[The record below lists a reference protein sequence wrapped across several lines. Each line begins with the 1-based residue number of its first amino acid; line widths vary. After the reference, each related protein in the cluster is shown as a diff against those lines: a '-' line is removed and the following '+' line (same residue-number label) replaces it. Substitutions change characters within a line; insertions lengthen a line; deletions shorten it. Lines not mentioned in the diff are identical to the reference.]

1 MRFEKKILIWSTLI
15 GMTFLHACSEP
26 RNFDDEIHA
35 ADSLK
40 NQLDKTLALIDTSV
54 LNITDSINQQLR
66 FFQANYPAEMESV
79 MAQTLLR
86 YDYIRKSVTL
96 LDQWKDSLH
105 NRQDKIENEL
115 IAFRNAL
122 ADKATHDGLNHE
134 INELY
139 ADTVLQNLI
148 DKQQQ
153 WHSKINEWKQ
163 RQQSVYN
170 NWNALND
177 TLLIWRQSIPKQN
190 QPS

>member
-15 GMTFLHACSEP
+15 GMSFLHACSEP

-66 FFQANYPAEMESV
+66 FFQANYPAGMESV

-163 RQQSVYN
+163 RQQSIYN

>member
-66 FFQANYPAEMESV
+66 FFQANYPAEIESV

-163 RQQSVYN
+163 RQQSIYN

>member
-66 FFQANYPAEMESV
+66 FFQANYPAEIESV

-96 LDQWKDSLH
+96 LDQWKDSLR

-163 RQQSVYN
+163 RQQSIYN

>member
-15 GMTFLHACSEP
+15 GMSFLHACSEP

-40 NQLDKTLALIDTSV
+40 NQLDKTLTLIDTSV

-96 LDQWKDSLH
+96 LDQWKDSLR

-139 ADTVLQNLI
+139 ADTVLQKLI

>member
-66 FFQANYPAEMESV
+66 FFQANYPAEIESV

-163 RQQSVYN
+163 RQQSIYN

-177 TLLIWRQSIPKQN
+177 TLLIWRQSIPKKN